1 MQSKRGQVTKVFF
14 YVIMVLIVGLVL
26 LLGYRGIGALLE
38 TGEETGLIEF
48 KGDIKSAIKK
58 GASYGRISTY
68 DFNTGSD
75 YERLCFIDRGAF
87 AGAGSLPVDDAPP
100 LVADAV
106 KTTRINNEPQDDNNV
121 FLLRGD
127 EIQPILTDPIEL
139 DPQGGGAGQTAFKC
153 FNLSSGRISIKMR
166 GQGDATEIIEEVR

>member
-1 MQSKRGQVTKVFF
+1 MNNKRGQATQVFF

-26 LLGYRGIGALLE
+26 LLGYKGIGALLE

-48 KGDIKSAIKK
+48 RNDIQSAVKK
-58 GASYGRISTY
+58 GASYGRISTF

-75 YERLCFIDRGAF
+75 YEQMCFIDRDALKKSG
-87 AGAGSLPVDDAPP
+87 LNIDDAPP

-106 KTTRINNEPQDDNNV
+106 KTSRESEDEQDDNNV

-127 EIQPILTDPIEL
+127 EIQPILTDPLEM
-139 DPQGGGAGQTAFKC
+139 DDAVTGDTSFKC
-153 FNLSSGRISIKMR
+153 FELSSGRISMKFR
-166 GQGDATEIIEEVR
+166 GRGDATIVLGRV